1 MEIIT
6 TQSEDNYK
14 VPNLEKGLCVLELLV
29 ESQEGLT
36 LQEIKNIVGLSQ
48 TTAYRILHTLIR
60 LHYVLYIETSKRYV
74 ISHKML
80 SLGFKSLHERN
91 LHEIVLPH
99 LRNIRDIVKETV
111 CFGVMS
117 NEKAMFIEQALGSHP
132 FCFVLSPG
140 KLIDLHCSA
149 PGKAMMAAMPE
160 SLLNHYLDKM
170 SFTRYNERT
179 ITSRTAYLKEL
190 EEVRTLGYALD
201 REEEMTGIMCIG
213 SVIID
218 HTGHPCGT
226 IWLVG
231 PKDRLNPETIKADGE
246 LLAKTCKEISSE
258 LGYSI

>member
-1 MEIIT
+1 MEIKT
-6 TQSEDNYK
+6 NQTEDNYK
-14 VPNLEKGLCVLELLV
+14 VPNLEKGLSVLELLV
-29 ESQEGLT
+29 EAQEGLT
-36 LQEIKNIVGLSQ
+36 LQEIKNKVELSQ

-60 LHYVLYIETSKRYV
+60 LKYVIYIENSKRYF

-160 SLLNHYLDKM
+160 SMLNHYLDKM
-170 SFTRYNERT
+170 CFTRYNERT
-179 ITSRTAYLKEL
+179 ITTREDYLKEL
-190 EEVRTLGYALD
+190 EDVRLTGYALD
-201 REEEMTGIMCIG
+201 REEEMSGIMCIG

-218 HTGHPCGT
+218 HTGIPCGT

-231 PKDRLNPETIKADGE
+231 PKDRLDAQTIKRDGE
-246 LLAKTCKEISSE
+246 LLANTCLEISKE
-258 LGYSI
+258 LGYII

>member
-1 MEIIT
+1 MEIKT
-6 TQSEDNYK
+6 SQTEDNYK
-14 VPNLEKGLCVLELLV
+14 VPNLEKGLSVLELLV
-29 ESQEGLT
+29 EAQEGLT
-36 LQEIKNIVGLSQ
+36 LQEIKNRVELSQ

-60 LHYVLYIETSKRYV
+60 LKYVIYIESSKRYF

-111 CFGVMS
+111 CFGTMS
-117 NEKAMFIEQALGSHP
+117 NEKVMFIEQALGSHP

-160 SLLNHYLDKM
+160 SMLNHYLDKM
-170 SFTRYNERT
+170 CFTRYNERT
-179 ITSRTAYLKEL
+179 ITTQKAYLKEL
-190 EEVRTLGYALD
+190 EDVRQTGYALD

-218 HTGHPCGT
+218 HTGIPCGT

-231 PKDRLNPETIKADGE
+231 PKDRLDEQTIKRDGE
-246 LLAKTCKEISSE
+246 LLANTCLEISKE
-258 LGYSI
+258 LGYII